1 MIVKPAQLGRHLA
14 DPSRLRL
21 FLFYGPDESASR
33 GYVARIAAAL
43 GGDVERIDL
52 TGAELKSD
60 PARLA
65 DEAASLS
72 MFGGARLIVVDRA
85 GDESATAAGHVLA
98 LETATN
104 PAVLLAGDLK
114 KSSALLKLIEGNDL
128 AVGVVSYPVD
138 ERNAEPLVG
147 EQAASLGLRPAS
159 GVATRIAAAAA
170 GNRGII
176 TRELEKYAAF
186 LDAAPG
192 APKPLEHET
201 IEAIGADVGEGDL
214 SRLLAAVAGGDPDQA
229 EAELARLRAEGKDGV
244 QLIRAALRR
253 MTMLARLRAEVE
265 RGKSVG
271 AVMASAGK
279 SIFFKEQGAVQAEI
293 GRWRGEMIAKAV
305 SRLMEAER
313 QIMLPGG
320 PGPVAAEAELLAIAR
335 QAARRR

>member
-1 MIVKPAQLGRHLA
+1 MIVRPAQLGRHLA

-33 GYVARIAAAL
+33 AFVPLLAKAL
-43 GGDVERIDL
+43 GEDVERVDL
-52 TGAELKSD
+52 TGAELKGD

-65 DEAASLS
+65 DEAAALS
-72 MFGGARLIVVDRA
+72 MFGGVRLIVVDRA
-85 GDESATAAGHVLA
+85 GDESATAAANVLA

-104 PAVLLAGDLK
+104 PAVLLAGELK
-114 KSSALLKLIEGNDL
+114 KSSALLKLVEVSDL
-128 AVGVVSYPVD
+128 SVGVASYPVD
-138 ERNAEPLVG
+138 ERNAEGAVG
-147 EQAASLGLRPAS
+147 EQATALGLRPTS
-159 GVATRIAAAAA
+159 GVAARIAAAAG

-176 TRELEKYAAF
+176 VRELEKYAAF
-186 LDAAPG
+186 LDATPDT
-192 APKPLEHET
+192 PKALEHET
-201 IEAIGADVGEGDL
+201 VEAIGADVGEGDL

-229 EAELARLRAEGKDGV
+229 ETELARLRAEGKDGI

-279 SIFFKEQGAVQAEI
+279 SIFFKEQAAVQAEL
-293 GRWRGEMIAKAV
+293 GRWRAETLAKAV
-305 SRLMEAER
+305 ARLIEAER
-313 QIMLPGG
+313 QIMRPGG
-320 PGPVAAEAELLAIAR
+320 PGPIAAEAELLAIAR